1 MTMTIAIESRT
12 AETPAR
18 SEPGRIA
25 HLDIVTNLESAKTTW
40 GKLDLAAA
48 L

>member
-1 MTMTIAIESRT
+1 MTMTAAIESRM

-18 SEPGRIA
+18 SETGRIA
-25 HLDIVTNLESAKTTW
+25 HLDIVTNLESAAW
-40 GKLDLAAA
+40 RKLDLAVA